1 MRKKRII
8 ISLVVVICVLVGI
21 FFIMR
26 FDVVGKIRNIINKP
40 VVENKAEPEEEVRQE
55 ELKYITLHD
64 KDGSEIVIEMR
75 KVTGVVDEEGN
86 EVEFW
91 EDTAENTIIYSNEYF
106 GRIEKIED
114 NKIYFMV
121 DKEND
126 FKEIVPGQWNLTVE
140 NVKDYLVVFDIDTYD
155 LEGPDPY
162 DLSYSVWDS
171 LTLTSEDFWGND
183 ERFFSAGELEFLVGE
198 YLEVWDSMDEDYYT
212 GEISKGLTF
221 QLSSPI
227 KSFILSLFF

>member
-1 MRKKRII
+1 MRKKKII
-8 ISLVVVICVLVGI
+8 TSIVVVICVLVGI

-26 FDVVGKIRNIINKP
+26 FNVMRRINNAINKP
-40 VVENKAEPEEEVRQE
+40 VVENKAESEKEEGPE
-55 ELKYITLHD
+55 ELKYETWQD
-64 KDGSEIVIEMR
+64 EDGNEFVVEMR
-75 KVTGVVDEEGN
+75 KITVFDEEGN
-86 EVEFW
+86 EAEMW

-121 DKEND
+121 DKENE
-126 FKEIVPGQWNLTVE
+126 FKEIVPGQWKLTVE
-140 NVKDYLVVFDIDTYD
+140 NVKDYEIIFDIDTYD
-155 LEGPDPY
+155 LEGPNPY

-198 YLEVWDSMDEDYYT
+198 YLEVWNSMDEDYYT